1 MDEITYCTVPYDI
14 AVKLKELN
22 FHEKCFSYYK
32 DKEQM
37 IDLRANFR
45 NPMAKPSAIVKKT
58 NHDFKNKPLTAA
70 PTWDTVLKWFR
81 EKGLIGML
89 STEDSK
95 YIYYIEDSIERV
107 CFSEQKY
114 DSYEIA
120 RKELVKELIEIFANV
135 SNNL

>member
-1 MDEITYCTVPYDI
+1 MCEITYITVPYDI
-14 AVKLKELN
+14 AVRLKELN
-22 FHEKCFSYYK
+22 FHERCFSYYE

-37 IDLRANFR
+37 IDLRARFR
-45 NPMAKPSAIVKKT
+45 NPKAKPGAIVKKT
-58 NHDFKNKPLTAA
+58 NHDFKKKPLVAA

-81 EKGLIGML
+81 ERGLIGMV

-95 YIYYIEDSIERV
+95 YIYYVEDSNGRV

-135 SNNL
+135 NNNS

>member
-1 MDEITYCTVPYDI
+1 MNYLLIFLGGLVFWVIFNLLFLWFYNDHIHWDI
-14 AVKLKELN
+14 
-22 FHEKCFSYYK
+22 
-32 DKEQM
+32 
-37 IDLRANFR
+37 
-45 NPMAKPSAIVKKT
+45 
-58 NHDFKNKPLTAA
+58 
-70 PTWDTVLKWFR
+70 VLKWFR

-95 YIYYIEDSIERV
+95 YIYYIEDSIERA
-107 CFSEQKY
+107 CFSKQKY